1 MCKFILKSRKK
12 KKKRLYPFIA
22 NLALFFNHFWSKWII
37 SNQLFPNPSCIQD
50 IYSFNNIILL
60 FSEKNKPH
68 GYFHHFS
75 IGNSKIFIIEENC
88 HNYVVWY
95 SFRGFHTLHQHCIL
109 SFGRLESQLIKSDDL
124 SPRLQDTS
132 PGSLCHIESTQLETH
147 KNRI

>member
-1 MCKFILKSRKK
+1 M
-12 KKKRLYPFIA
+12 
-22 NLALFFNHFWSKWII
+22 FFNHFWSKWII

-88 HNYVVWY
+88 HNYVVW
-95 SFRGFHTLHQHCIL
+95 FQGFSYLASALYFVLWETWEPADQKWWSVPQTSGYEPWLSLSHWEHT
-109 SFGRLESQLIKSDDL
+109 
-124 SPRLQDTS
+124 TWN
-132 PGSLCHIESTQLETH
+132 TQEQNLKINHPNFTF
-147 KNRI
+147 KFLF